1 MLALSVSFAH
11 AFADNLAEQIRAAQ
25 SAGDYQKAAKLY
37 QQLIADGTDSPEVR
51 SNLGMMLH
59 LAGSNRE
66 AMDQFRIALR
76 QKPTLASANL
86 FAGLAEVDLGAPKEA
101 LPLLKKARQLD
112 PGSPAPL
119 LGLGRTYLALRDYG
133 LANDSYFKATQ
144 LNPRLAEAWY
154 GVGITDRSLAEQRLN
169 KAARGGPS
177 VDQAELQKEAK
188 DLLGRALETLK
199 RAIELDPTSAR
210 AHLILAESF
219 SEAGRLVDAIPEF
232 EAAIKQDSKLDA
244 AYLGLA
250 TAYWRQGQFQDAL
263 PLLKRILASSP
274 QDPEANAML
283 ADILEHDGQS
293 AAAKQHAGIALAGN
307 PDLIQA
313 HVVLG
318 RIYLAE
324 QQPKLAIA
332 ELQKVLAADPD
343 GSYHFLLFRAYK
355 AAGDE
360 KSARAALADFQ
371 RLRHKDAKP

>member
-11 AFADNLAEQIRAAQ
+11 AFADNLAGQIRAAQ
-25 SAGDYQKAAKLY
+25 SAGDYQKAAQLY
-37 QQLIADGTDSPEVR
+37 RQLIADGTDSPEVR

-59 LAGSNRE
+59 LAGSNQE

-76 QKPTLASANL
+76 QKPTLVSANL
-86 FAGLAEVDLGAPKEA
+86 FAGLTEVDLGAPKEA
-101 LPLLKKARQLD
+101 LPLLKKAQQLD
-112 PGSPAPL
+112 PRSPAPL
-119 LGLGRTYLALRDYG
+119 LGLGKTYVALRDYG
-133 LANDSYFKATQ
+133 LANESYFKATQ
-144 LNPRLAEAWY
+144 LDPRLAEAWY

-177 VDQAELQKEAK
+177 VDQQALQKAAK
-188 DLLGRALETLK
+188 DLLDRALEALK

-210 AHLILAESF
+210 PHLILAESF

-250 TAYWRQGQFQDAL
+250 TAYWRQGQFQDSL
-263 PLLKRILASSP
+263 PLLKRVLASSP

-283 ADILEHDGQS
+283 ADILEHDGQG

-307 PDLIQA
+307 PDLMQA

-324 QQPKLAIA
+324 KHPKLAIA
-332 ELQKVLAADPD
+332 ELQKILAADPD

-355 AAGDE
+355 EAGDE